1 MKRVL
6 LFFLPVMIFCSCKMN
21 ELYINVIQP
30 TPVTVPQYVTSAG
43 IIDRSAPAE
52 STKGLDA
59 VDKALS
65 LEGANLDKDGA
76 LASVTGLFD
85 ELSANKR
92 FSQVKIVSAPKATS
106 PGMGIYPLPMDWET
120 VSAVC
125 MENNVDALFSLEL
138 FDTDTKIS
146 YRIKKS
152 EGKTLLGVITGYE
165 QQADMLT
172 HVKTGWRIYDPEGK
186 IILDEINIDR
196 DLTFSATGLTPVIAA
211 SALID
216 RKEAVKKVGNLAGVT
231 LAQRLIPYKIRVYRD
246 YYVKG
251 TNNFEIAMRKART
264 GNWDEAGQLW
274 KKETTNPSSK
284 IAGRAC
290 YNMAI
295 ISEID
300 GFLDVAI
307 EWARKAYEDYNNKP
321 ALKYIDLLEGRKN
334 DAMLLNLQQQLPAV
348 NN

>member
-1 MKRVL
+1 MKRAL
-6 LFFLPVMIFCSCKMN
+6 LFALPALFFCSCKMN
-21 ELYINVIQP
+21 ELYINVLQP
-30 TPVTVPQYVTSAG
+30 APVTVPSYVNSAG
-43 IIDRSAPAE
+43 IIDRSAPSE
-52 STKGLDA
+52 STRSLDA
-59 VDKALS
+59 IDKALS

-76 LASVTGLFD
+76 QASVGGLYN
-85 ELSANKR
+85 ELSANNR
-92 FSQVKIVSAPKATS
+92 FTEVKMVTAEKAKS
-106 PGMGIYPLPMDWET
+106 PGMGIYPPPMDWES
-120 VSAVC
+120 VAAIC
-125 MENNVDALFSLEL
+125 KENNVDALFSLEL

-146 YRIKKS
+146 YQIKKS
-152 EGKTLLGVITGYE
+152 EGKTLLGVVTGYE

-172 HVKTGWRIYDPEGK
+172 RVRTGWRIYDPAGSN
-186 IILDEINIDR
+186 ILDEINIDR

-231 LAQRLIPYKIRVYRD
+231 LAQRLLPYNIKVYRD

-274 KKETTNPSSK
+274 KKETTNPNPR

-321 ALKYIDLLEGRKN
+321 ALKYINLLKGRKN
-334 DAMLLNLQQQLPAV
+334 DAMLLEEQQQPPSG
-348 NN
+348 N

>member
-1 MKRVL
+1 
-6 LFFLPVMIFCSCKMN
+6 
-21 ELYINVIQP
+21 
-30 TPVTVPQYVTSAG
+30 
-43 IIDRSAPAE
+43 
-52 STKGLDA
+52 
-59 VDKALS
+59 
-65 LEGANLDKDGA
+65 
-76 LASVTGLFD
+76 
-85 ELSANKR
+85 
-92 FSQVKIVSAPKATS
+92 
-106 PGMGIYPLPMDWET
+106 
-120 VSAVC
+120 